1 MAAVSV
7 LAALAL
13 MPPLWAQVR
22 GESVP
27 SVREPLRPRLLATV
41 PVGRVRLYELEE
53 RLQARQLFPD
63 GKERQWQRTVRYRL
77 RLYAFSAREGDMT
90 DLACRVESIRYEFQ
104 QDTLREVFSS
114 EELQRA
120 AVRKPRTPDL
130 DDILAVMGTE
140 IELTLS
146 PYGDVARIGG
156 EGLEWLREYIAGEL
170 AHDAQRRSRLLERV
184 ADARW
189 QALFDL
195 HGGIV
200 PGIRVREDSTWTRL
214 LTLWVEGLRW
224 TDTAR
229 IRLAA
234 AGDTSRLIQAR
245 LEQLVPERGQHWLF
259 GFPEPLTVLGGS
271 GTAQW
276 EVELLPQGLIRR
288 SHLRANLELELGD
301 STPFRQFYTVER
313 QWRFLGEQ

>member
-1 MAAVSV
+1 MT
-7 LAALAL
+7 
-13 MPPLWAQVR
+13 PLWAQVR

-41 PVGRVRLYELEE
+41 PVGRVRFYELEE
-53 RLQARQLFPD
+53 RLQARQLRPD
-63 GKERQWQRTVRYRL
+63 GGEERRWDRTVRYRL
-77 RLYAFSAREGDMT
+77 RLYAFSSREGDMT
-90 DLACRVESIRYEFQ
+90 ELACRVESIHYEFQ

-120 AVRKPRTPDL
+120 AAMQKRRTPGL

-156 EGLEWLREYIAGEL
+156 ESLEWLREYITGEL
-170 AHDAQRRSRLLERV
+170 AHDAKRRLRLLERV

-200 PGIRVREDSTWTRL
+200 PGVRVREDSTWTRL

-229 IRLAA
+229 IRIAA
-234 AGDTSRLIQAR
+234 AGDTSRLIQAQ
-245 LEQLVPERGQHWLF
+245 LERLVPELGQHSLF

-288 SHLRANLELELGD
+288 SHLRANLELELSD
-301 STPFRQFYTVER
+301 SAPFRQFYTLER